1 MNCGNEV
8 RSLEIGQWKVSEK
21 RPFLEADLAR
31 PLAELEPRSGE
42 GQAESGHPEETGCEP
57 GTQERVADVSRAPS
71 FPTLGPEG
79 AQRGPT
85 GRVCAGRGSQIEFLG

>member
-1 MNCGNEV
+1 MQTINCGNEV

-21 RPFLEADLAR
+21 RPFPEADLAR
-31 PLAELEPRSGE
+31 PLAELELRTGE

-71 FPTLGPEG
+71 FRALGPEG
-79 AQRGPT
+79 AQRARPGE
-85 GRVCAGRGSQIEFLG
+85 CAQGGVAR